1 MGKYIKTA
9 QDDRF
14 INSLALEVYKLDPTN
29 AVLNTL
35 MNLPNFEGGELRKTI
50 KEHKRTDCFHFF
62 RYMPSS
68 LMKRYV
74 DKIGENIS
82 PYPFR
87 VESSLSHF
95 D

>member
-50 KEHKRTDCFHFF
+50 KEHKRT
-62 RYMPSS
+62 
-68 LMKRYV
+68 
-74 DKIGENIS
+74 E
-82 PYPFR
+82 
-87 VESSLSHF
+87 
-95 D
+95 